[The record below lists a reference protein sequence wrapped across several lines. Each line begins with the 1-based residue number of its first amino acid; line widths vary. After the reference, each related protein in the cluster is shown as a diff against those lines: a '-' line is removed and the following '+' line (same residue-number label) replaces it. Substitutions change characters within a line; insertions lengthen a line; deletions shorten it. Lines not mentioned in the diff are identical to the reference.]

1 MDARRTLLIGACLIV
16 VALAAAR
23 DADPSAAAPPVTFH
37 CTLDATCPAIVVA
50 GDPFATIG
58 PGPAPFR
65 GYGDPELEY
74 DPSTGTLWLTYSWL
88 DILIND
94 PGPPPVLDFG
104 VRTHLA
110 RSDDNGATW
119 TFVGSLN
126 ETTPI
131 THPDSGADGWTIHEV
146 SALLREPSGS
156 WQALWLTYF
165 ELLGETG
172 VEDRSDFY
180 YAQTLGATPGDLGST
195 TTPWIRG
202 LGTSASFGAAHNLS
216 LVPELTDCV
225 AFTEPAL
232 LAHGGET
239 YLSTNCA
246 VFDESGRRDDLER
259 LVLFREE
266 TAGYS
271 YVGDLLTYDDA
282 VDLGATR
289 IEQADIFYGRDG
301 SVLLIATP
309 IVTDGVPEHLG
320 CVVFEITDIAAAE
333 VGRDATGNAVQL
345 AWITADDPILGPGA
359 CTYNP
364 DSDTGVLMHVH
375 DYTPDPFDMEFT
387 VRATGVHP
395 TSDNDN
401 DGWSDVDETAIGTL
415 RAVACAA
422 TAAPQDEDPDA
433 WPVDTDDNQFINV
446 FDVVPFIPALSS
458 VAPGP
463 PYTVR
468 LDLNTNGEIN
478 VFDVVP
484 FIPLLNTQCSP

>member
-1 MDARRTLLIGACLIV
+1 LLIGACLIA
-16 VALAAAR
+16 VALASAR
-23 DADPSAAAPPVTFH
+23 DAAPSAAAPPVTFN
-37 CTLDATCPAIVVA
+37 CSLDATCPAIAVA

-88 DILIND
+88 DVLITD
-94 PGPPPVLDFG
+94 PGPPPLLDLG

-131 THPDSGADGWTIHEV
+131 THPGSGAEGWTIHEV
-146 SALLREPSGS
+146 SALLREPSGG

-165 ELLGETG
+165 DPLGEAG

-180 YAQTLGATPGDLGST
+180 YAQTIAAAPEDLGST
-195 TTPWIRG
+195 VTPWIRG
-202 LGTSASFGAAHNLS
+202 LGTSASFGAVHNLS
-216 LVPELTDCV
+216 LLPELTDCV

-232 LAHGGET
+232 FAHGGET

-246 VFDESGRRDDLER
+246 IVDESGRRDDLER
-259 LVLFREE
+259 LVLLREE
-266 TAGYS
+266 TVGYS
-271 YVGDLLTYDDA
+271 YVGELLTYDDA

-301 SVLLIATP
+301 SVLLVATP

-333 VGRDATGNAVQL
+333 VGRDAAGNAVQL
-345 AWITADDPILGPGA
+345 AWITADDPIFGPGA
-359 CTYNP
+359 CTYDP
-364 DSDTGVLMHVH
+364 QSETGVLMHVH
-375 DYTPDPFDMEFT
+375 DYVEDPFDMEFT

-395 TSDNDN
+395 SADN
-401 DGWSDVDETAIGTL
+401 DGDGWTDVDETAIGTL
-415 RAVACAA
+415 PAAACAA
-422 TAAPQDEDPDA
+422 TETAGDEDPDA
-433 WPVDTDDNQFINV
+433 WPVDMDDNQFVNS
-446 FDVVPFIPALSS
+446 FDLIPFIGKLNI

-463 PYTVR
+463 PYTARV
-468 LDLNTNGEIN
+468 DLTIDGKINT
-478 VFDVVP
+478 FDL
-484 FIPLLNTQCSP
+484 IPYIGKLNEACLP